1 MDNNNKQLKP
11 LAGMTLDDLRGVTA
25 SLGMPRFV
33 ASQLAQWIYVK
44 RVSEI
49 SQMTNISK
57 ANQAA
62 LSDKY
67 CVGLTPPS
75 DAQLSADGTVKY
87 LFPVGDDKSVEAVLI
102 PEDDRNTLCISSQK
116 GCRMNCYFC
125 MTGRQGWHGNL
136 SANEIINQVLS
147 VPESQMITNV
157 VFMGMGEP
165 LDNLEPVLKAIE
177 IMTADWGFAWS
188 PKRVTVSTVGVK
200 PALKQ
205 LVEQT
210 SVHIA
215 LSVHNAIP
223 EERQSLMPIQK
234 LYPVKD
240 VLEML
245 GKYDFAHQRR
255 LSVEYIMWQWF
266 NDDVTHAERLRE
278 ILPNNDIRVNLIRY
292 HMIPDVQKLR
302 TSSDERMALFRDYLN
317 GHGITCT
324 IRRSRGE
331 DIAAAC
337 GMLAGKVRKEEPE
350 DAKQQQ
356 KGAKPANK
364 SLANKKTNKH

>member
-1 MDNNNKQLKP
+1 MMEITNKQLKP

-25 SLGMPRFV
+25 SMQMPRFV
-33 ASQLAQWIYVK
+33 ASQLAQWLYVK
-44 RVSEI
+44 RVASFDE
-49 SQMTNISK
+49 MTNISK
-57 ANQAA
+57 QNRAA
-62 LSDKY
+62 LAERY
-67 CVGLTPPS
+67 CVGLTPPAN
-75 DAQLSADGTVKY
+75 AQHSQDGTVKY
-87 LFPVGDDKSVEAVLI
+87 LFPVGDNKAVEAVLI
-102 PEDDRNTLCISSQK
+102 PDEDRNTLCISSQK

-136 SANEIINQVLS
+136 TANEIINQVLS
-147 VPESQMITNV
+147 IPESDSITNV

-165 LDNLEPVLKAIE
+165 LDNIEPVLKVIE
-177 IMTADWGFAWS
+177 IMTSDWGFAWS

-210 SVHIA
+210 QVHIA

-234 LYPVKD
+234 LYSVKD

-266 NDDVTHAERLRE
+266 NDDVPHAERLRE
-278 ILPNNDIRVNLIRY
+278 ILPNTDVRVNLIRY
-292 HMIPDVQKLR
+292 HMIPDAPKLR
-302 TSSDERMALFRDYLN
+302 TSGDERMAMFRDSPQPW
-317 GHGITCT
+317 
-324 IRRSRGE
+324 RRHRGGLRN
-331 DIAAAC
+331 AR
-337 GMLAGKVRKEEPE
+337 RKSP
-350 DAKQQQ
+350 Q
-356 KGAKPANK
+356 GRR
-364 SLANKKTNKH
+364 